1 VAPAGEAVVR
11 GEEKGALSRRRI
23 LPTDT
28 IMNSHS
34 TVNTHS
40 TVGRRA
46 FLARMGL
53 LGAVFGAGA
62 LLPRSA
68 LASAAPG
75 DVFPGLVD
83 TLRLVLAEL
92 ARDTIN
98 GLSVFTLPGSDE
110 YSRAQGTPRSG
121 PGGLEAKTT
130 DFLIDSL
137 DNYVPYPDEIARPI
151 AQAFATALVDTG
163 SPLPG
168 LDRLPL
174 EAMRLDEELRLLL
187 ENDGTLPLSVAIA
200 GLLNL
205 VATQVNPL
213 AVNGPFL
220 SPFARLSYADKAR
233 AFALLEGPDADLVAR
248 LDTEFP
254 EPLRDSVSGLLRFV
268 GGALLEFASFG
279 AYNEYAVFDRGT
291 KQLRGQPVGWQ
302 LCRYQSHGPVE
313 GWDELVG
320 YYQGRTEVGD

>member
-1 VAPAGEAVVR
+1 MAPAEEAVLR
-11 GEEKGALSRRRI
+11 GAEKSALSRRLI
-23 LPTDT
+23 LPNGTT
-28 IMNSHS
+28 MNSPTMNS
-34 TVNTHS
+34 PS
-40 TVGRRA
+40 AVGRRA
-46 FLARMGL
+46 FLARIGL

-75 DVFPGLVD
+75 DAFPDLVD
-83 TLRLVLAEL
+83 TLRPVLAEL
-92 ARDTIN
+92 ARDTMN
-98 GLSVFTLPGSDE
+98 GLSVFALPGPDE

-121 PGGLEAKTT
+121 PGGLEARTT

-137 DNYVPYPDEIARPI
+137 DNFVPYPDEIARPM

-174 EAMRLDEELRLLL
+174 EAKRLDEGLRLLL
-187 ENDGTLPLSVAIA
+187 ANDGTLPLSFAIA

-205 VATQVNPL
+205 LATQVNPL

-254 EPLRDSVSGLLRFV
+254 EPLRESVSGLLRFV
-268 GGALLEFASFG
+268 GGALLEFANFG
-279 AYNEYAVFDRGT
+279 AYSEYAVFDRET
-291 KQLRGQPVGWQ
+291 KQLSGQPVGWQ
-302 LCRYQSHGPVE
+302 LCRFQPDGPVE
-313 GWDELVG
+313 GWDDLIG
-320 YYQGRTEVGD
+320 YYQGRTEVRD

>member
-1 VAPAGEAVVR
+1 MVR

-28 IMNSHS
+28 TMNS
-34 TVNTHS
+34 HS

-68 LASAAPG
+68 LASAPG

-92 ARDTIN
+92 ARDTMN
-98 GLSVFTLPGSDE
+98 GLSVFALPGSDG
-110 YSRAQGTPRSG
+110 YSRAQGTARSG

-137 DNYVPYPDEIARPI
+137 DNFVPYPDEIARPI

-168 LDRLPL
+168 LDWLPL
-174 EAMRLDEELRLLL
+174 EAMRLDKGLRLLL

-205 VATQVNPL
+205 VATQVNPR

-220 SPFARLSYADKAR
+220 SPFARLSFADKAR

-254 EPLRDSVSGLLRFV
+254 EPLQDSVSGLLRFV

-279 AYNEYAVFDRGT
+279 AYNEYAVFDRRT

-302 LCRYQSHGPVE
+302 LCRYQPHGPVE
-313 GWDELVG
+313 GWDDLVG
-320 YYQGRTEVGD
+320 YYQGRTEVRD